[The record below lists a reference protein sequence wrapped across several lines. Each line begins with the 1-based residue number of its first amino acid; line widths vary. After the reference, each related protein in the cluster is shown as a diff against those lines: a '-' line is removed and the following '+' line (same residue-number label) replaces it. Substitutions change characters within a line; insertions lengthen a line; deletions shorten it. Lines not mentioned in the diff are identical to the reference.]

1 MQFKMSL
8 LLLGIDGN
16 SQSGANDNLMRFYK
30 RIEFIVDIDN
40 GIGIGK
46 FLSIPLSLI
55 LIKLITQNC

>member
-16 SQSGANDNLMRFYK
+16 SQSGANDNLMRFDK